1 MIYSTTDTIQP
12 ITITKATKSYKNC
25 YFHKIKTSTTS
36 RDSKESLLRLKTD
49 RFELPYKYSDKFD
62 KITITMPVDNPVYN
76 SINAEVLKALKNI
89 DINPTS
95 LQFGKN
101 GKIYLQITDRTQFF
115 DHDRQSIDYEKGLEQ
130 LQRKA
135 VIRCILT
142 FNSICEFNGG
152 FSYKVNVDQIQIC
165 DSGFST
171 ENEQSSF
178 GFSFAEPCQFSSDSE
193 DNSDEWSN

>member
-25 YFHKIKTSTTS
+25 YFHKIRTSTTS

-62 KITITMPVDNPVYN
+62 KITITMPVEHPIYN
-76 SINAEVLKALKNI
+76 SINTEVLKALKNI
-89 DINPTS
+89 NINPTS

-101 GKIYLQITDRTQFF
+101 GKIYLQITNKTQFF

-171 ENEQSSF
+171 E
-178 GFSFAEPCQFSSDSE
+178 CQFSSDSE

>member
-1 MIYSTTDTIQP
+1 MIYSTTDTIKP

-62 KITITMPVDNPVYN
+62 KITITMPRDNPVYN

-101 GKIYLQITDRTQFF
+101 GKIYLQITNKTQFF

-171 ENEQSSF
+171 E
-178 GFSFAEPCQFSSDSE
+178 CQFSSDSE

>member
-76 SINAEVLKALKNI
+76 SINTEVLKALKNI

-101 GKIYLQITDRTQFF
+101 GKIYLQITNKTQFF

-130 LQRKA
+130 LQRRA

-193 DNSDEWSN
+193 DNSDEWNN